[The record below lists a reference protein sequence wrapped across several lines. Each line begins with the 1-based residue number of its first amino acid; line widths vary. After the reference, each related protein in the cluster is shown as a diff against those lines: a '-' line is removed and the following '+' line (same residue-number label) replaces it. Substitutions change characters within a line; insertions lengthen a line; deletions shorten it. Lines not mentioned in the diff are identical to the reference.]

1 MEKFRGSDLVYRRV
15 KKKIDSRYIILAIL
29 ILMMIVLGGTFLF
42 LKENRKVSFVENI
55 FKSTGTFTLKVVSY
69 PINFF
74 NDTIKRE
81 REKNRIYDTYHSMQ
95 EKYDSINTLAS
106 ELKEAKKEVADLE
119 ELLNLN
125 STFSEN
131 SYVNATV
138 LSRNVGYWYDDII
151 LDKGSSDSISEFSA
165 VVNQDGLIGYI
176 TSVAKRSSTVKLL
189 TNSNINKISIKI
201 EVGDSF
207 VYGLLTGYDR
217 DTNTFKIEG
226 ISENT
231 GIPENARVTTT
242 GLGDK
247 FPSGLLIGT
256 VKDVTLDNFE
266 LAKTVY
272 VKPSLDFN
280 DIHYVSVLKRGE

>member
-1 MEKFRGSDLVYRRV
+1 MYRRV

-42 LKENRKVSFVENI
+42 LKENRKVSFVENV

-74 NDTIKRE
+74 NDTIRRE
-81 REKNRIYDTYHSMQ
+81 REKNIIYDTYHSMQ

-119 ELLNLN
+119 GLLNLN

-151 LDKGSSDSISEFSA
+151 LDKGSSDYISEFSA

-256 VKDVTLDNFE
+256 VEEVTLDNFE

-272 VKPSLDFN
+272 VKPSTNFN

>member
-1 MEKFRGSDLVYRRV
+1 MYRRV
-15 KKKIDSRYIILAIL
+15 KKKIDGRYIILAIL

-42 LKENRKVSFVENI
+42 LKENRKVSFVENA
-55 FKSTGTFTLKVVSY
+55 FKSTGAFTLKIVSY

-119 ELLNLN
+119 GLLNLN

>member
-42 LKENRKVSFVENI
+42 LKENRKVSFVENV

-74 NDTIKRE
+74 NDTIRRE
-81 REKNRIYDTYHSMQ
+81 REKNIIYDTYHSMQ

-119 ELLNLN
+119 GLLNLN

-151 LDKGSSDSISEFSA
+151 LDKGSSDYISEFSA

-256 VKDVTLDNFE
+256 VEEVTLDNFE

-272 VKPSLDFN
+272 VKPSTNFN

>member
-1 MEKFRGSDLVYRRV
+1 MGKYRGSDFVYRRV
-15 KKKIDSRYIILAIL
+15 KKKIDGRYIILAIL

-42 LKENRKVSFVENI
+42 LKENRKVSFVENV

-119 ELLNLN
+119 GLLNLN

>member
-1 MEKFRGSDLVYRRV
+1 MEKYRGSDFVYRRV

>member
-1 MEKFRGSDLVYRRV
+1 MNL
-15 KKKIDSRYIILAIL
+15 KK
-29 ILMMIVLGGTFLF
+29 
-42 LKENRKVSFVENI
+42 
-55 FKSTGTFTLKVVSY
+55 
-69 PINFF
+69 
-74 NDTIKRE
+74 
-81 REKNRIYDTYHSMQ
+81 H
-95 EKYDSINTLAS
+95 
-106 ELKEAKKEVADLE
+106 KKEVADLE

-151 LDKGSSDSISEFSA
+151 LDKGSNDSISESSA
-165 VVNQDGLIGYI
+165 VINQDGLIGYI
-176 TSVAKRSSTVKLL
+176 TSVAKKRSSTVKLL

-256 VKDVTLDNFE
+256 VEEVTLDNFE

-272 VKPSLDFN
+272 VKPSTNFN

>member
-1 MEKFRGSDLVYRRV
+1 MYRRV
-15 KKKIDSRYIILAIL
+15 KKKMDGRYIILAIL

-42 LKENRKVSFVENI
+42 LKENRKVSFVENT
-55 FKSTGTFTLKVVSY
+55 FKSTGAFTLKIISY

-74 NDTIKRE
+74 NDTIVRE

-119 ELLNLN
+119 GLLNLN

>member
-1 MEKFRGSDLVYRRV
+1 MYRRV
-15 KKKIDSRYIILAIL
+15 KKKMDGRYIILAIL

-42 LKENRKVSFVENI
+42 LKENRKVSFVENA
-55 FKSTGTFTLKVVSY
+55 FKSTGAFTLKIVSY

-74 NDTIKRE
+74 NDMIARE

-151 LDKGSSDSISEFSA
+151 LDKGSNDSISESSA
-165 VVNQDGLIGYI
+165 VINQDGLIGYI
-176 TSVAKRSSTVKLL
+176 TSVAKRSSMVKLL

-256 VKDVTLDNFE
+256 VEEVTLDNFE

-272 VKPSLDFN
+272 VKPSTNFN

>member
-1 MEKFRGSDLVYRRV
+1 MYRRV

>member
-1 MEKFRGSDLVYRRV
+1 M
-15 KKKIDSRYIILAIL
+15 
-29 ILMMIVLGGTFLF
+29 
-42 LKENRKVSFVENI
+42 
-55 FKSTGTFTLKVVSY
+55 
-69 PINFF
+69 
-74 NDTIKRE
+74 
-81 REKNRIYDTYHSMQ
+81 
-95 EKYDSINTLAS
+95 
-106 ELKEAKKEVADLE
+106 
-119 ELLNLN
+119 N

-217 DTNTFKIEG
+217 DTNTFKIGG

>member
-1 MEKFRGSDLVYRRV
+1 MYRRV
-15 KKKIDSRYIILAIL
+15 KKKIDGRYIILAIL

-42 LKENRKVSFVENI
+42 LKENRKVSFVENV

-119 ELLNLN
+119 GLLNLN

>member
-42 LKENRKVSFVENI
+42 LKENRKVSFVENV

-119 ELLNLN
+119 GLLNLN

>member
-42 LKENRKVSFVENI
+42 LKENRKVSFVENV

-74 NDTIKRE
+74 NDTIRRE
-81 REKNRIYDTYHSMQ
+81 REKNIIYDTYHSMQ

-119 ELLNLN
+119 GLLNLN

-256 VKDVTLDNFE
+256 VEEVTLDNFE

-272 VKPSLDFN
+272 VKPSTNFN

>member
-1 MEKFRGSDLVYRRV
+1 MEKYRGSDLVYRRV
-15 KKKIDSRYIILAIL
+15 KKKMDGRYIILAIL

-42 LKENRKVSFVENI
+42 LKENRKVSFVENA
-55 FKSTGTFTLKVVSY
+55 FKSTGAFTLKVVSY
-69 PINFF
+69 PINFL
-74 NDTIKRE
+74 NDTIARE

-231 GIPENARVTTT
+231 GIPKNARVTTT

-247 FPSGLLIGT
+247 FPSGLLIGS